1 MESEIDVITHLLE
14 VENQASSLIDQAL
27 AESNRRVLAAKAKS
41 DEIFD
46 SKYHTVID
54 ELEKQYEDT
63 IDSCN
68 KVHKKT
74 FDDYKNQILNANKD
88 FDSFNSFMDKILSR

>member
-46 SKYHTVID
+46 SKYHSAIS
-54 ELEKQYEDT
+54 EIEKNYEAA
-63 IDSCN
+63 IDSFN
-68 KVHKKT
+68 SEHKKN
-74 FDDYKNQILNANKD
+74 FDDYKNQILNAHKD
-88 FDSFNSFMDKILSR
+88 FDSFNSFMDKILSE